1 MPEGPETLQQVDF
14 INSLFKGGVTNYELI
29 QVKKITTRFRFDV
42 NDFKTALDQ
51 SVINITCKG
60 KFYFLHFGGG
70 VDVVC
75 HQGMKGKWSDV
86 QNSNSHVEFAFMRHD
101 ANDDDGSSIVLLYFN
116 NVRLGDF
123 QVYVNKSDHVAH
135 IKNSLAGD
143 FIGEHQINIETFL
156 RNFDQF
162 THRKRLRDILFDQH
176 GVCSGLGNY
185 LIAEIMYEMCLHPEA
200 KAGTLTKVM
209 RVQLFET
216 CQNIVRGFYDKSRRK
231 VVYGHEM
238 DPLGNVVEQKTVGG
252 RTAHW
257 VPKVQTIGI

>member
-1 MPEGPETLQQVDF
+1 MPEGPETLHQVDF
-14 INSLFKGGVTNYELI
+14 INGLFKGGVSNYTLI
-29 QVKKITTRFRFDV
+29 QVKKITKRFRFDI

-51 SVINITCKG
+51 QVISITCKG

-86 QNSNSHVEFAFMRHD
+86 ENSNSHVELAFMRHD
-101 ANDDDGSSIVLLYFN
+101 ADDNDDEAIVLLYFN

-123 QVYVNKSDHVAH
+123 QVYVNKSDHVAN

-143 FIGEHQINIETFL
+143 FIGDHQITVETFL
-156 RNFDQF
+156 KNFDQF

-185 LIAEIMYEMCLHPEA
+185 LIAEIMYEMRLHPDV
-200 KAGTLTKVM
+200 KAGKLTKVM
-209 RVQLFET
+209 RVALFET
-216 CQNIVRGFYDKSRRK
+216 CRNIVRGFYAKNRAK
-231 VVYGHEM
+231 VVYGQEI
-238 DPLGNVVEQKTVGG
+238 DPLGNAVEQKTVGG

-257 VPKVQTIGI
+257 VPKLQTIGA